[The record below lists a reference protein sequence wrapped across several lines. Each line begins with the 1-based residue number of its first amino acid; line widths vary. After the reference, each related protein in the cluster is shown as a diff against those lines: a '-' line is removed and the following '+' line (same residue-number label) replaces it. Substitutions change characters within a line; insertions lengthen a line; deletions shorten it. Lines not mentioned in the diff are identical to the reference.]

1 MTPNNIDAILASN
14 IEERTRQLCLRDEDQ
29 WFERKAIEVSPK
41 TLAHTL
47 IAFANAEGG
56 TVIVGVKDRKIQD
69 LNRQTKNINE
79 LRMTPGTQYCIPPID
94 CEVTEV
100 VTSSQGGESRFVL
113 AFSVAPSGQ
122 VHYGTDHNCYLR
134 RGDRSLR
141 LSADEIRRLEYDRGA
156 RQFEAEPV
164 RDLTVDDLPLKNIAP
179 FLEATGATRG
189 KEHLLR
195 SRSLCDKYGHIN
207 NAAYLLFADSPL
219 VLLPGAYIRVC
230 RFQGNERLT
239 GKSQNIVFD
248 QRTELPIP
256 QAVEQAV
263 QWIDGV
269 MPRRRALGEDG
280 KFADFPVIPQGAWL
294 EGLVNAV
301 IHRAYDLI
309 GDGIRIEIFDNRIE
323 ISNPGSFRDRRLA
336 SRDPLEIARY
346 AINPRIARTCC
357 DLGYAQE
364 LGEGIKR
371 IFSQM
376 KEAGLAD
383 PKYRQEPM
391 HVILTLRYQPR
402 LKGVEG
408 ELSRSAKAVMAALK
422 ALGGSGGTG
431 DIAQFAMLTR
441 PTTRAALKDL
451 KDLGLVSWQGKSAR
465 DPRATWHL
473 K

>member
-1 MTPNNIDAILASN
+1 MSPNNIDAILACN

-29 WFERKAIEVSPK
+29 WFERKAIEVAPK
-41 TLAHTL
+41 TLARTL

-69 LNRQTKNINE
+69 LNQQTKKINE
-79 LRMTPGTQYCIPPID
+79 LRLASGTQYCIPPID

-100 VTSSQGGESRFVL
+100 ATSPQGRDSRFVL

-122 VHYGTDHNCYLR
+122 VHHGTDDSCYLR

-141 LSADEIRRLEYDRGA
+141 LNSDELRRLEYDRGA

-164 RDLTVDDLPLKNIAP
+164 RDLTVNDLPQKHIAP

-189 KEHLLR
+189 KKHLLR
-195 SRSLCDKYGHIN
+195 SRSLCDRDGHIN

-219 VLLPGAYIRVC
+219 ALIPGAYVRVC

-239 GKSQNIVFD
+239 GERQNIVFD

-256 QAVEQAV
+256 QAIDQAV
-263 QWIDGV
+263 QWIEEV
-269 MPRRRALGEDG
+269 IPRRRALGQDG
-280 KFADFPVIPQGAWL
+280 KFADYPVIPKGAWL

-309 GDGIRIEIFDNRIE
+309 GDGIRVEIFDNRIE

-336 SRDPLEIARY
+336 SRAPLEIARY

-364 LGEGIKR
+364 LGEGIRR

-376 KEAGLAD
+376 NDAGLSD
-383 PKYRQEPM
+383 PEYRQEPM

-402 LKGVEG
+402 LKGVEAG
-408 ELSRSAKAVMAALK
+408 LSRLSL
-422 ALGGSGGTG
+422 
-431 DIAQFAMLTR
+431 I
-441 PTTRAALKDL
+441 
-451 KDLGLVSWQGKSAR
+451 
-465 DPRATWHL
+465 HI
-473 K
+473 